1 LFSIAN
7 TIDFTLK
14 IFEFCYG
21 GVVDTLVAHPLKMVP
36 SRLPAPYERGYIRV
50 ILRVFCT

>member
-36 SRLPAPYERGYIRV
+36 SRLPAP
-50 ILRVFCT
+50 